1 MNKRTSRT
9 TLFTTVFISVLFL
22 IGLLFLFAARTASA
36 SESPWRLGVALGYG
50 ERSNPLVLSD
60 DIPVVV
66 DLDIA
71 WFGKRFFFDNGDVG
85 FTFADNSALTASF
98 VGRFNS
104 DRVFFGKTDTRFVR
118 FTIAGDALAETVQL
132 DVPDRDYAVEAGI
145 ELLSDGRW
153 GYLQLAAHHD
163 VSSTHDGF
171 EVDLNY
177 GFGWRSERWYFE
189 PSLGLSY
196 KSGDLNNYYWGVRL
210 NESGPALPVYE
221 AGSGVNVRGKLV
233 ASYHLTR
240 NWAMSLGAEYERL
253 NNAVADSPI
262 VEDREVIDYF
272 AGMSYRFR

>member
-9 TLFTTVFISVLFL
+9 TLFTTAFIGIVFL
-22 IGLLFLFAARTASA
+22 IGVLFLFAARTASA
-36 SESPWRLGVALGYG
+36 AESPWRLGVALGYG
-50 ERSNPLVLSD
+50 ERSNPLLLSD

-104 DRVFFGKTDTRFVR
+104 DRIFFGKTDARFVR

-132 DVPDRDYAVEAGI
+132 EVPDRDYAVEAGF

-153 GYLQLAAHHD
+153 GFLQFAAHHD
-163 VSSTHDGF
+163 VSGTHDGF
-171 EVDLNY
+171 ELDLNY
-177 GFGWRSERWYFE
+177 GLGWRSERWYFE
-189 PSLGLSY
+189 PSLGVSY
-196 KSGDLNNYYWGVRL
+196 KSEDLNNYYWGVRL
-210 NESGPALPVYE
+210 NESGPALPFYE

-233 ASYHLTR
+233 ANYHFTR
-240 NWAMSLGAEYERL
+240 NWAMSLAAEYERL
-253 NNAVADSPI
+253 NDAAARSPI
-262 VEDREVIDYF
+262 VEDREVVGYF